1 MSEALQPE
9 QPASCGMSPKQS
21 SPLRLLCLALL
32 LLLLG
37 AASAR
42 ADTITVKSAELL
54 AEDEN
59 YVLNAQFDFSFNP
72 TLEEALHKGISLY
85 FVLEFELGRPRW
97 YWLDEKLAQVS
108 VQHRL
113 SYAPLTRQYRLTSGL
128 LSQQFDSLEEVERI
142 LSRVVSRP
150 VVTRDALTR
159 GTRYDAALRLR
170 LDQTQL
176 PKPFQINALASRD
189 WALQSDWY
197 RWNFTP

>member
-1 MSEALQPE
+1 
-9 QPASCGMSPKQS
+9 MSPKKP
-21 SPLRLLCLALL
+21 SPLRLLCLAVLPLL
-32 LLLLG
+32 LLFG
-37 AASAR
+37 VAAAR

-54 AEDEN
+54 VEDEN

-72 TLEEALHKGISLY
+72 TLEEALQKGISLY

-97 YWLDEKLAQVS
+97 YWLDENFAQVT

-113 SYAPLTRQYRLTSGL
+113 SYAPLTRQYRMTTGL

-150 VVTRDALTR
+150 VVARDALAK

>member
-1 MSEALQPE
+1 MSEALQPK
-9 QPASCGMSPKQS
+9 QPASCGMSSKQS
-21 SPLRLLCLALL
+21 SPLRLLCLAVL

-37 AASAR
+37 ATAAR

-54 AEDEN
+54 AEDDN
-59 YVLNAQFDFSFNP
+59 YVLNAQFDFSFNA

-128 LSQQFDSLEEVERI
+128 LSQQFDSLDEVERI

-150 VVTRDALTR
+150 VVARDALVK